1 LTTTQDKPRLLLVD
15 FENVQQVDLSRIDD
29 SFRVVIFVGQSQ
41 KSVPF
46 SLVTEAQRLG
56 SKVEWQKISGEGR
69 NALDFFI
76 AWYLGRVF
84 EQPHRPECFVL
95 SKDKGFDPLLRHLNA
110 AGLCCRRVDSLAHL
124 EMKAHVE
131 HRPAHVEHKAA
142 ERSRPEHRPAERRVQ
157 ASSTPSANYR
167 RVLEVLGKS
176 EKRSRPR
183 KRKTL
188 AQAIAAM
195 FQKKL
200 SQQEIDAIIDVLLV
214 DQMIV
219 EANKVISYN
228 F

>member
-1 LTTTQDKPRLLLVD
+1 MTITQDKPRLLLVD

-84 EQPHRPECFVL
+84 EQPHRPECFIL

-110 AGLCCRRVDSLAHL
+110 AGLCCRRVDNLAHL
-124 EMKAHVE
+124 EVKVHVE
-131 HRPAHVEHKAA
+131 HRPSQVEHKAP
-142 ERSRPEHRPAERRVQ
+142 ERARAEHRPLERRGQ
-157 ASSTPSANYR
+157 ACSTPSANYR

-214 DQMIV
+214 DRMIA
-219 EANKVISYN
+219 EANNVISYN